1 MTALPATSPAVS
13 RPATAALDGRPSLV
27 DRVRTGFTPV
37 ALVLGPVVTTIGFT
51 LHEADADDHQEFL
64 STVGHHGA
72 AWNLAHLLIPIGL
85 LLFTAGFAGLL
96 RLARGRGTG
105 LLVTGV
111 TVGMLGMIATAVDA
125 AGHGAVESALMNR
138 PEVSLAQSEQ
148 IQVAYLHSPFVFPL
162 TLLGMGM
169 ILGLLIAGI
178 GLFRSRRVPRW
189 AAVLIMLSPVGLMFA
204 GAGAVAPLGAAP
216 LLIGTVVVA
225 RVLLRSAEQTA

>member
-1 MTALPATSPAVS
+1 MTAVPATSPVV
-13 RPATAALDGRPSLV
+13 PAASTATHDGRPSLV
-27 DRVRTGFTPV
+27 DRVRHGFTPV

-51 LHEADADDHQEFL
+51 LHEADAEDHEEFL

-72 AWNLAHLLIPIGL
+72 AWSLAHLLIPIGL

-96 RLARGRGTG
+96 RLARGRGAG
-105 LLVTGV
+105 FMVTGV
-111 TVGMLGMIATAVDA
+111 VLGMVGMIATAIDA
-125 AGHGAVESALMNR
+125 AAHGAVESALMNR

-148 IQVAYLHSPFVFPL
+148 IQVDYLHSPFVFPL

-189 AAVLIMLSPVGLMFA
+189 AAVLITLSPVGLMFA

-216 LLIGTVVVA
+216 LLVGTVVVA
-225 RVLLRSAEQTA
+225 RVLLRSGAQTA